1 MEIDEPRLG
10 ILAARG
16 HVLVQG
22 GPGCGKTTIA
32 LLKASAVAQNLKP
45 EQRVLF
51 LSFSRA
57 AVRQVTDRMRGLLD
71 AATRGRLEI
80 RTFHAFFHDL
90 VHGHGRLLIGRPL
103 SIITPD
109 RERQLQAGHQG
120 NWADEQAR
128 LFREE
133 GRLTFDGLAPAVAA
147 LLEGHPAV
155 RLLYSNRYPLIVVDE
170 FQDTNVAQWRVV
182 RALSATSSIVC
193 LADPDQRIFDHLP
206 GVDDQRL
213 AQAIRHLQP
222 EVFDLGADNHR
233 SPGGGLLD
241 YANAVLRN
249 EPHPTPRSVATQ
261 SYRFTLEP
269 AVHATLLRLDGHLA
283 QQLGHAPT
291 LAVLAPVNSIVG
303 NISDQLSA
311 SRTWNGLTLPAVD
324 HHLHSD
330 SELVAAAGLVVASI
344 LEWPGLPD
352 NRALLATLLAIRD
365 YYRAK
370 GIGTKSARETANKI
384 DRAIAALTA
393 SKPPQLKTVRALHAG
408 QAVPLG
414 YTGRPVA
421 DWQRARARLTGATEL
436 AELHRQ
442 VRSLR
447 LLRAT
452 DALAWALTE
461 SWDGTSYRSAAQ
473 IVRQVLNQEVLESAR
488 QEPARISLMSM
499 HRSKGKEFDGV
510 LIAEGSHFGR
520 LLDASWDVDRTSAN
534 RRLLRVALTRARHQV
549 VLVRP
554 RDALSLTL
562 PSPARATGAGG

>member
-1 MEIDEPRLG
+1 MEIDGPRRD

-16 HVLVQG
+16 HILVQG

-32 LLKASAVAQNLKP
+32 LLKASAIARNLKP

-71 AATRGRLEI
+71 TGTRARLEI

-90 VHGHGRLLIGRPL
+90 VHSHGRLLVGRPV
-103 SIITPD
+103 SVVTPD

-120 NWADEQAR
+120 NWADERAR

-155 RLLYSNRYPLIVVDE
+155 RLLYSDRYPFIVVDE
-170 FQDTNVAQWRVV
+170 FQDTNVDQWRVV
-182 RALSATSSIVC
+182 RALSATSTIAC
-193 LADPDQRIFDHLP
+193 LADPDQRIFGHLP

-213 AQAIRHLQP
+213 AQAIKHLQP
-222 EVFDLGADNHR
+222 EVFDLSADNHR

-249 EPHPTPRSVATQ
+249 EPHVAPGSVATR

-269 AVHATLLRLDGHLA
+269 AVHAALLQLDDYLA
-283 QQLGHAPT
+283 QQLGHAPS

-303 NISDQLSA
+303 SISDQLSA
-311 SRTWNGLTLPAVD
+311 AGTWNGSTLPAVD
-324 HHLHSD
+324 HQLHWD
-330 SELVAAAGLVVASI
+330 PEFVAAAGLVVASI

-352 NRALLATLLAIRD
+352 DRALLATLLAIRN

-370 GIGTKSARETANKI
+370 GIDTKSGRETANKI
-384 DRAIAALTA
+384 DRAIAALA
-393 SKPPQLKTVRALHAG
+393 ANKPSQLKAVTALHAG

-414 YTGRPVA
+414 YTGQIVA
-421 DWQRARARLTGATEL
+421 DWQRARARLTGASEL

-447 LLRAT
+447 LSRAT
-452 DALAWALTE
+452 DAPAWALTG

-473 IVRQVLNQEVLESAR
+473 IVRQVLNQEALESAG

-510 LIAEGSHFGR
+510 LIAEGSYSGR
-520 LLDASWDVDRTSAN
+520 LLDVSWDADRTAAN

-554 RDALSLTL
+554 RHALPLTS
-562 PSPARATGAGG
+562 PSPPLARLL